1 MATGPAAGTTRG
13 GEPPRLPGISQLP
26 VLAVAAVLLLMLPLL
41 KGVAP
46 KKGEPLLVST
56 PRPPPPS
63 SPLIPVPQESS
74 VPERLAYY
82 HVAVMLKLTL
92 DAIMT
97 S

>member
-46 KKGEPLLVST
+46 KKGEPLLVS
-56 PRPPPPS
+56 PPPPPPP
-63 SPLIPVPQESS
+63 PLIPVPQESS